1 MGQRVKLGGLAALII
16 VTAIFYAGGAV
27 RAAVQGIGVSPTSQE
42 LEIAPGGTLTGSL
55 TVINDGS
62 SDITYKV
69 SVSDYHVNDES
80 YRADF
85 TAIDANRDI
94 SAVSWFTLPQ
104 TSATIRTGEEFSVPY
119 TIRVPATA
127 AIGGHYVAVFAETV
141 PKIGGG
147 NAIARIQK
155 LGSLF
160 YLNVTGAESRNG
172 SIASF
177 TVPWLQNS
185 SPLAAT
191 LRMKN
196 SGNVHFA
203 ASGEATVTDVFGK
216 QRAKTVFKGEVLP
229 STTRR
234 FDLLLNV
241 AGPIGIYKISV
252 TPHYLEANGPT
263 LSHWVVQVPTLTL
276 VILLGTL
283 GLVIG
288 LYVWLLWRKVQ
299 HNRRY

>member
-42 LEIAPGGTLTGSL
+42 LEIAPGGAATGSI

-62 SDITYKV
+62 SDITYKI
-69 SVSDYHVNDES
+69 SISDYHVTDES
-80 YRADF
+80 YQADF
-85 TAIDANRDI
+85 NSVSSSHDV
-94 SAVSWFTLPQ
+94 SAMTWFALPQ
-104 TSATIRTGEEFSVPY
+104 TSATIKTGEEFKVPY
-119 TIRVPATA
+119 TIRVPVTA

-141 PKIGGG
+141 PKAGSG
-147 NAIARIQK
+147 NSIARVQK

-160 YLNVTGAESRNG
+160 YLNVSGAVSRDG

-177 TVPWLQNS
+177 TAPWLQSS
-185 SPLAAT
+185 SPLTAV

-196 SGNVHFA
+196 SGNVHYA
-203 ASGEATVTDVFGK
+203 ASGEIVATDLFGSRK
-216 QRAKTVFKGEVLP
+216 AKTAFKGEVLP
-229 STTRR
+229 GTTRR
-234 FDLLLNV
+234 FDLALNV

-288 LYVWLLWRKVQ
+288 LYGWLLWRKMRRGMQ
-299 HNRRY
+299 H